1 MLSFVTA
8 FDKQAHE
15 YIIRF
20 ISKEKCKLDVPAM
33 RFVFQK
39 KNQYVYDGFVLE
51 WARGS
56 LLNMESKTVK
66 RTRTKQVST
75 KDVLSH
81 EAFVLMALSASWEHF
96 TKDPMNITKAIN
108 NCYGIRWRSPQW
120 TLKF

>member
-20 ISKEKCKLDVPAM
+20 ISKEKCKLDVPAAM

-51 WARGS
+51 
-56 LLNMESKTVK
+56 
-66 RTRTKQVST
+66 
-75 KDVLSH
+75 
-81 EAFVLMALSASWEHF
+81 
-96 TKDPMNITKAIN
+96 
-108 NCYGIRWRSPQW
+108 
-120 TLKF
+120 

>member
-15 YIIRF
+15 KIIRF

-51 WARGS
+51 
-56 LLNMESKTVK
+56 
-66 RTRTKQVST
+66 
-75 KDVLSH
+75 
-81 EAFVLMALSASWEHF
+81 
-96 TKDPMNITKAIN
+96 
-108 NCYGIRWRSPQW
+108 
-120 TLKF
+120 